1 MKTIESKILSI
12 LEKKQKG
19 SITIKEGLELSGISK
34 YQYSKKV
41 KESSVLKNKLLE
53 IKESD
58 RILNLSQIEK
68 ILEMSRQDMD
78 LKDILLKLKIPYS
91 KHLRT
96 RNSILKYKKDLERTR
111 KQRDKREQTRFLEI
125 LDKRGGN
132 LINAYTESKYSK
144 HKIKSWFKI
153 PEFAE
158 TKNRILRKHK
168 TLDRNTNYNSKNHKY
183 RLYLDQYKTP
193 HDKEV
198 IKVLNQAERNNNGC
212 FTINEEPVA
221 DVCRTCNNVYLIG
234 NFYYN
239 RNSSTKHQRH
249 CIHCVNKRD
258 VGRGRDRRGN
268 RRYIN
273 NKENYILNVYGNIVG
288 YRCRTCDQKKRTSYF
303 SDLGSKKRMCNSC
316 YQNQKTKNQK
326 IK

>member
-111 KQRDKREQTRFLEI
+111 KQRDKR
-125 LDKRGGN
+125 
-132 LINAYTESKYSK
+132 
-144 HKIKSWFKI
+144 
-153 PEFAE
+153 
-158 TKNRILRKHK
+158 
-168 TLDRNTNYNSKNHKY
+168 
-183 RLYLDQYKTP
+183 
-193 HDKEV
+193 
-198 IKVLNQAERNNNGC
+198 
-212 FTINEEPVA
+212 
-221 DVCRTCNNVYLIG
+221 
-234 NFYYN
+234 
-239 RNSSTKHQRH
+239 
-249 CIHCVNKRD
+249 
-258 VGRGRDRRGN
+258 
-268 RRYIN
+268 
-273 NKENYILNVYGNIVG
+273 
-288 YRCRTCDQKKRTSYF
+288 
-303 SDLGSKKRMCNSC
+303 
-316 YQNQKTKNQK
+316 
-326 IK
+326 

>member
-125 LDKRGGN
+125 LDKRG
-132 LINAYTESKYSK
+132 
-144 HKIKSWFKI
+144 
-153 PEFAE
+153 
-158 TKNRILRKHK
+158 
-168 TLDRNTNYNSKNHKY
+168 
-183 RLYLDQYKTP
+183 
-193 HDKEV
+193 
-198 IKVLNQAERNNNGC
+198 
-212 FTINEEPVA
+212 
-221 DVCRTCNNVYLIG
+221 
-234 NFYYN
+234 
-239 RNSSTKHQRH
+239 
-249 CIHCVNKRD
+249 
-258 VGRGRDRRGN
+258 
-268 RRYIN
+268 
-273 NKENYILNVYGNIVG
+273 
-288 YRCRTCDQKKRTSYF
+288 
-303 SDLGSKKRMCNSC
+303 
-316 YQNQKTKNQK
+316 
-326 IK
+326 